1 MRKIIFILIT
11 GLLIINYS
19 FASFPPVTLNARAGA
34 LGEAYVALSDDW
46 GSLYYNPAGL
56 SLVNKRIVG
65 FTHLTLPESWTNVE
79 FIGGV
84 LPIGNITLG
93 IGASLKNISNTGEL
107 LFPFSENSFQVSL
120 GAKVIPNLSL
130 GITGNLYMSTLDTES
145 AQGFGL
151 DLGAIY
157 EVNPNL
163 RLGLALYNPLS
174 FLQWSTGTVENIE
187 RRDIVLGSFLSLNL
201 GIPLKILFDFS
212 LLEKPNFLNRI
223 HLGIETNP
231 LSMLAIRAGYNG
243 AKEGITLGFGL
254 SFSSFYLDYALLY
267 TKALSNQ
274 HIISLS
280 GSF

>member
-19 FASFPPVTLNARAGA
+19 FASFPPVILNARAGA

-84 LPIGNITLG
+84 LPLGNITLG
-93 IGASLKNISNTGEL
+93 IGVSLKNISNTEEL

-120 GAKVIPNLSL
+120 GTKVIPNLSL
-130 GITGNLYMSTLDTES
+130 GITGNLYMSTLDTGS
-145 AQGFGL
+145 AQGFGI

-157 EVNPNL
+157 EVNSNL
-163 RLGLALYNPLS
+163 RIGLALYNPLS
-174 FLQWSTGTVENIE
+174 FLKWSTGTTEDVE
-187 RRDIVLGSFLSLNL
+187 RKDIVFGSCFNLDL
-201 GIPLKILFDFS
+201 GIPLKILFDLS

-223 HLGIETNP
+223 HLGIEATP
-231 LSMLAIRAGYNG
+231 LSMLALRAGYNG

-254 SFSSFYLDYALLY
+254 SFSNFNLDYALLH